1 MKRMNVSEDQEQI
14 AEIIRNGGVVVFPTD
29 TVYGFICSA
38 LNEKAIERIF
48 KIKKRD
54 FKKPIP
60 VFVKDIEMA
69 KEIAVVD
76 KKQEEFLRKV
86 WPGNVT
92 VVLKSKGNLPEMVLE
107 KDKTIGLR
115 IPDYKPLNNLLNAL
129 NIPLGQTSVNLAG
142 EAPLNNA
149 SDIMKEFVDQ
159 ESQPDLIVDGG
170 ELISAEPSTIVG
182 INDELT
188 IFRQGAVSREELE
201 DLLNYKL

>member
-1 MKRMNVSEDQEQI
+1 MKKVNLSEGLKQA
-14 AEIIRNGGVVVFPTD
+14 AETIRNGGVVVFPTD
-29 TVYGFICSA
+29 TVYGFLCSA
-38 LNEKAIERIF
+38 LNEKAVEKIF

-69 KEIAVVD
+69 KDFAVIE

-92 VVLKSKGNLPEMVLE
+92 VVLKSRNNLPEMVLE
-107 KDKTIGLR
+107 KNKTIGLR
-115 IPDYKPLNNLLNAL
+115 VPDYKPLNNLLNRL

-142 EAPLNNA
+142 EPPLNNA
-149 SDIMKEFVDQ
+149 SDIMKEFTDQ

-170 ELISAEPSTIVG
+170 ELTSAEPSTVVG
-182 INDELT
+182 IINNKLT

-201 DLLNYKL
+201 NLLN